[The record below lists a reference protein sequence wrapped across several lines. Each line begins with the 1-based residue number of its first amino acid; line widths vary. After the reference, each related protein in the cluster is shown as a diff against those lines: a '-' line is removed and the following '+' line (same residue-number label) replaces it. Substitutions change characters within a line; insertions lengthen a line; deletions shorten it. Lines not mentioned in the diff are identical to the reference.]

1 MASTTVD
8 TVIPAPRDVVFKLF
22 SERDSLNAFLP
33 IKVSLKKPGIGS
45 PSGVGAQY
53 QLGIAGIGPTEETT
67 ELVPGERMVYRV
79 IAGAPVKR
87 HVGTIAFSDAPG
99 GTRVVYTMESEPSL
113 PLPAQILEPGLRALT
128 NALIGGVRKAVK

>member
-1 MASTTVD
+1 MVSTTVD
-8 TVIPAPRDVVFKLF
+8 TVISAPREVVYKLF
-22 SERDSLNAFLP
+22 SERDSLNGKLP
-33 IKVSLKKPGIGS
+33 VKITLKKPGIGA

-53 QLGIAGIGPTEETT
+53 HLGLAGIGITEETT

-113 PLPAQILEPGLRALT
+113 PVPAKILEVGLRGLT
-128 NALIGGVRKAVK
+128 NQLIGGVRKAVK

>member
-8 TVIPAPRDVVFKLF
+8 TVLPAPRDVVYKFF
-22 SERDSLNAFLP
+22 SERDSLNPFLP
-33 IKVSLKKPGIGS
+33 IKISLKKPGIGS

-113 PLPAQILEPGLRALT
+113 PLPDQILEPGLRALT
-128 NALIGGVRKAVK
+128 NALIGGVRKAIK